1 MENFSRKN
9 HRTFIVGSS
18 GLAGNEILR
27 LFQISGYGQKELV
40 GEILTPTRKELNYLD
55 SDKVK
60 KWLKINTP
68 VIVVVAAGKVGG
80 IYANM
85 TYTSKGLEE
94 EIKNNKR

>member
-9 HRTFIVGSS
+9 DRIFIFGAS
-18 GLAGNEILR
+18 GLAGNAILR

-40 GEILTPTRKELNYLD
+40 GDILTPTRKELNYLD

-68 VIVVVAAGKVGG
+68 DIVVFADGKAGG
-80 IYANM
+80 IYANIS
-85 TYTSKGLEE
+85 YTSKGLEE
-94 EIKNNKR
+94 EIKNNRR

>member
-1 MENFSRKN
+1 MEKLLKKN
-9 HRTFIVGSS
+9 DRIFIVGASEI
-18 GLAGNEILR
+18 AGNAILR
-27 LFQISGYGQKELV
+27 SFQKAGNSQKELG

-68 VIVVVAAGKVGG
+68 DIVVVAAGKVGG

-85 TYTSKGLEE
+85 TYKSKGLEE